1 MYICI
6 KPVFKNFNLISS
18 LFFKSKKNDEEVST
32 ISSLAPKI
40 LKKEEDIEKIQPY
53 LNKLKDSI
61 NVKRVSIMVLKGSYM
76 KYLN

>member
-40 LKKEEDIEKIQPY
+40 LKKEEDIKKIQPY

>member
-1 MYICI
+1 M
-6 KPVFKNFNLISS
+6 NFNLISS

-40 LKKEEDIEKIQPY
+40 LKEEEDIKKIQPY

-61 NVKRVSIMVLKGSYM
+61 NVKRVSIMILKGSYM